1 MRIIVIH
8 NDSYNRIFCIT
19 LEHDVTIHEADSP
32 ASPILARCRRGLD
45 LRANSLLITVFGDA
59 FAPRRQS
66 IWLGSLITLLGLF
79 DLSPRLVRTSAFRL
93 SADDWFVATRAGR
106 RSYYGLSDVGLQ
118 RVQHA
123 DQRIY
128 EFNLPRWDGHW
139 TLVLLDAGMRA
150 SDRQHLQRELL
161 WESFG
166 RLSSHMFAHP
176 HVNLRALSEITRTV
190 GVQDQVAVLRAE
202 KLPAWPG
209 APLQNILHATF
220 DLTRVS
226 AAWTQFITRFAPLE
240 GHMAELEP
248 AHAFIARTLLIHEY
262 RRVLLRDPNLP
273 RAFLPQAWPGVH
285 ARQLCETLY
294 GGLLQASERYFL
306 EQVQTEHG
314 PLKRTPLSI
323 KRRGMRAPDAS
334 K

>member
-1 MRIIVIH
+1 
-8 NDSYNRIFCIT
+8 
-19 LEHDVTIHEADSP
+19 LEHDVASP
-32 ASPILARCRRGLD
+32 NAASTTSPILARTRRGLD

-59 FAPRRQS
+59 FAPRGQS
-66 IWLGSLITLLGLF
+66 IWLGSLIALLGLF

-106 RSYYGLSDVGLQ
+106 RSYYGLSDVGLL

-128 EFNLPRWDGHW
+128 EFNLPQWDGHW

-166 RLSSHMFAHP
+166 RLSSHVFAHP

-190 GVQDQVAVLRAE
+190 GVHDQVAVLRAE

-240 GHMAELEP
+240 GDLDELEP
-248 AHAFIARTLLIHEY
+248 AQAFMARTLLIHEY

-273 RAFLPQAWPGVH
+273 RAFLPKAWPGVR

-294 GGLLQASERYFL
+294 SGLLQASEGFLL
-306 EQVQTEHG
+306 EQVQTEDG
-314 PLKRTPLSI
+314 PLQRTPKSI
-323 KRRGMRAPDAS
+323 MRRGLRAQSAPA
-334 K
+334 

>member
-1 MRIIVIH
+1 MTVC
-8 NDSYNRIFCIT
+8 D
-19 LEHDVTIHEADSP
+19 ADAP
-32 ASPILARCRRGLD
+32 ASPILDRIRHGLD

-66 IWLGSLITLLGLF
+66 IWLGSLIALLGLF
-79 DLSPRLVRTSAFRL
+79 GLSPRLVRTSAFRL

-106 RSYYGLSDVGLQ
+106 RSYYGLSDIGML

-128 EFNLPRWDGHW
+128 GFNLPPWDGHW

-166 RLSSHMFAHP
+166 RLSSHVFAHP

-190 GVQDQVAVLRAE
+190 GVQNQVAVLRAE

-209 APLQNILHATF
+209 EPWQNILHATF

-226 AAWTQFITRFAPLE
+226 AAWTQFITRFASLAGHLE
-240 GHMAELEP
+240 ELEP
-248 AHAFIARTLLIHEY
+248 AQAFIARILLIHEY
-262 RRVLLRDPNLP
+262 RRVLLRDPDLP
-273 RAFLPQAWPGVH
+273 RAFLPQGWPGVR

-294 GGLLQASERYFL
+294 RGLLPASERYLF
-306 EQVQTEHG
+306 EHVQTEHG
-314 PLKRTPLSI
+314 PLKRTPASI
-323 KRRGMRAPDAS
+323 KRRGVRAP